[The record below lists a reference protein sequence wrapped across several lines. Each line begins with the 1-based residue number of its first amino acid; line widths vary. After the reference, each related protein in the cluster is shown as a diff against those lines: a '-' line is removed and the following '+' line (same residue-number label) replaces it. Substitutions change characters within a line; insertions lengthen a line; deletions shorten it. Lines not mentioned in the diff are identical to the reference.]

1 MEVCLGRGKVCLG
14 CGERCGKGV
23 EVGAKDVGKY
33 GEVWGTG
40 NRCVEVCLG
49 CGKVCLGCGERC
61 GKGVGVAAKG
71 VGLGKGVG
79 SRCVEVCLGCGKMC
93 LGGRSVERMLGWGW
107 EKGRWGVRESVG
119 RRMVS
124 RPRTPTLLSYETH
137 SQT

>member
-1 MEVCLGRGKVCLG
+1 MWKVCLGRGKMCLG

-23 EVGAKDVGKY
+23 GVGAKDVGKY

-61 GKGVGVAAKG
+61 GKGVGVGAKG
-71 VGLGKGVG
+71 VGLGKGMG

-93 LGGRSVERMLGWGW
+93 LGGLKVWKGCWVGVGKRRRCGKVWEEGWCHDLG
-107 EKGRWGVRESVG
+107 
-119 RRMVS
+119 
-124 RPRTPTLLSYETH
+124 PQLS
-137 SQT
+137 